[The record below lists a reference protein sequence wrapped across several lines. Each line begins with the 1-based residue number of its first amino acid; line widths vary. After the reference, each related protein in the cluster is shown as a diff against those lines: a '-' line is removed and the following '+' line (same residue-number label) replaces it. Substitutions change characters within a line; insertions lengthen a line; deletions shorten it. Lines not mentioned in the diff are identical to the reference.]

1 MLEHLIMPQ
10 DAGLFKSQRRK
21 FLRFFEIVY
30 GLSPRTP
37 NFLRYVAV
45 YTHELWYNKT
55 ITKKGLMIMPSKEM
69 YALGSQAS
77 VIRDLFAYGQEQAA
91 VVGRENVFD
100 FSIGN
105 PTVPAP
111 ACVKEAIEEIV
122 ATRQSVDVHGY
133 TAAAG
138 DLAVRRG
145 LADYMNQTY
154 DAGVSAD
161 NFYMTCGAAASLTVT
176 LKALVESPEDEVIV
190 VAPFFPEYTV
200 FIHNAG
206 AKEVVLPP
214 DTEHFQISL
223 EAMEQAIT
231 PHTRAIIVNS
241 PNNPAG
247 TVYSADTYTKLAA
260 LLTKKSADIGH
271 SIYLISDEPYREIIY
286 DGLPILYVPKFYVN
300 TIICYSY
307 SKSLSLPGERI
318 GYILVPDC
326 AADAKAVYTAVC
338 GAGRAMGFV
347 CAPHLFQDVVLKCM
361 GKLSDMNIYD
371 ENRKLLYNGLK
382 EMGYECVYPSGAFYL
397 FVKSPE
403 PDANAFSEKAKKL
416 NLLIVPA
423 DSFGCPGYV
432 RISYCVDPD
441 MIRRSFA
448 AFKTLIESYA

>member
-1 MLEHLIMPQ
+1 M
-10 DAGLFKSQRRK
+10 A
-21 FLRFFEIVY
+21 
-30 GLSPRTP
+30 
-37 NFLRYVAV
+37 
-45 YTHELWYNKT
+45 
-55 ITKKGLMIMPSKEM
+55 SKEM

-77 VIRDLFAYGQEQAA
+77 VIRDLFAYGQAQARI
-91 VVGRENVFD
+91 VGAENVFD

-111 ACVKEAIEEIV
+111 SCVKDAIENILETRESV
-122 ATRQSVDVHGY
+122 AVHGY

-138 DLAVRRG
+138 DTAVRQG
-145 LADYMNQTY
+145 LADYMNKTY
-154 DAGVSAD
+154 DADVKAD
-161 NFYMTCGAAASLTVT
+161 NFYMTCGAAASLTIT
-176 LKALVESPEDEVIV
+176 LKALVETPQDEVIL

-206 AKEVVLPP
+206 AREVILPP
-214 DTEHFQISL
+214 DTQHFQISM

-231 PHTRAIIVNS
+231 ANTRAVIINS

-247 TVYSADTYTKLAA
+247 TVYSADTYTQLAA
-260 LLTKKSADIGH
+260 LLTKKSEEIGH
-271 SIYLISDEPYREIIY
+271 PIYLISDEPYREIIY
-286 DGLPILYVPKFYVN
+286 DGLPILYVPKFYAN
-300 TIICYSY
+300 TVICYSY

-326 AADAKAVYTAVC
+326 AADAHDVYTAVC

-347 CAPHLFQDVVLKCM
+347 CAPHLFQDVVFQCL
-361 GKLSDMNIYD
+361 GQLSDVNLYD
-371 ENRKLLYNGLK
+371 ANRKLLYNGLK
-382 EMGYECVYPSGAFYL
+382 DMGYECVYPSGAFYL

-403 PDANAFSEKAKKL
+403 PNANAFSEKAKKL

-448 AFKTLIESYA
+448 AFQTLIDQYK

>member
-1 MLEHLIMPQ
+1 M
-10 DAGLFKSQRRK
+10 A
-21 FLRFFEIVY
+21 
-30 GLSPRTP
+30 
-37 NFLRYVAV
+37 
-45 YTHELWYNKT
+45 
-55 ITKKGLMIMPSKEM
+55 SKEM

-77 VIRDLFAYGQEQAA
+77 VIRDLFAYGQAQARI
-91 VVGRENVFD
+91 VGAENVFD

-111 ACVKEAIEEIV
+111 SCVKDAIENILETRESV
-122 ATRQSVDVHGY
+122 AVHGY

-138 DLAVRRG
+138 DMAVRQG
-145 LADYMNQTY
+145 LADYMNKTY
-154 DAGVSAD
+154 DAGVKAD
-161 NFYMTCGAAASLTVT
+161 NFYMTCGAAASLTIT
-176 LKALVESPEDEVIV
+176 LKALVETPQDEVIL

-206 AKEVVLPP
+206 AREVILPP
-214 DTEHFQISL
+214 DTQHFQISM

-231 PHTRAIIVNS
+231 ANTRAVIINS

-247 TVYSADTYTKLAA
+247 TVYAADTYTQLAA
-260 LLTKKSADIGH
+260 LLTKKSEEIGH
-271 SIYLISDEPYREIIY
+271 PIYLISDEPYREIIY
-286 DGLPILYVPKFYVN
+286 DGLPILYVPKFYAN
-300 TIICYSY
+300 TVICYSY

-326 AADAKAVYTAVC
+326 AANARDVYTAVC

-347 CAPHLFQDVVLKCM
+347 CAPHLFQDVVLQCM
-361 GKLSDMNIYD
+361 GQLSDVNLYD
-371 ENRKLLYNGLK
+371 ANRKLLYNGLK
-382 EMGYECVYPSGAFYL
+382 DMGYECVYPSGAFYL

-441 MIRRSFA
+441 MIQRSFA
-448 AFKTLIESYA
+448 AFQTLIDQYK

>member
-1 MLEHLIMPQ
+1 M
-10 DAGLFKSQRRK
+10 A
-21 FLRFFEIVY
+21 
-30 GLSPRTP
+30 
-37 NFLRYVAV
+37 
-45 YTHELWYNKT
+45 
-55 ITKKGLMIMPSKEM
+55 SKEM

-77 VIRDLFAYGQEQAA
+77 VIRDLFAYGQAQARI
-91 VVGRENVFD
+91 VGAENVFD

-111 ACVKEAIEEIV
+111 SCVKDAIENILETRESV
-122 ATRQSVDVHGY
+122 AVHGY

-138 DLAVRRG
+138 DTAVRQG
-145 LADYMNQTY
+145 LADYMNKTY
-154 DAGVSAD
+154 DAGVKAD
-161 NFYMTCGAAASLTVT
+161 NFYMTCGAAASLTIT
-176 LKALVESPEDEVIV
+176 LKALVETPQDEVIL

-206 AKEVVLPP
+206 AREVILPP
-214 DTEHFQISL
+214 DTQHFQISM

-231 PHTRAIIVNS
+231 ANTRAVIINS

-247 TVYSADTYTKLAA
+247 TVYSADTYTQLAA
-260 LLTKKSADIGH
+260 LLTKKSEEIGH
-271 SIYLISDEPYREIIY
+271 PIYLISDEPYREIIY
-286 DGLPILYVPKFYVN
+286 DGLPILYVPKFYAN
-300 TIICYSY
+300 TVICYSY

-326 AADAKAVYTAVC
+326 AADAHDVYTAVC

-347 CAPHLFQDVVLKCM
+347 CAPHLFQDVVLQCL
-361 GKLSDMNIYD
+361 GQLSDVNLYD
-371 ENRKLLYNGLK
+371 ANRKLLYNGLK
-382 EMGYECVYPSGAFYL
+382 DMGYECVYPSGAFYL

-403 PDANAFSEKAKKL
+403 PNANAFSEKAKKL

-448 AFKTLIESYA
+448 AFQTLIDQYK

>member
-1 MLEHLIMPQ
+1 M
-10 DAGLFKSQRRK
+10 A
-21 FLRFFEIVY
+21 
-30 GLSPRTP
+30 
-37 NFLRYVAV
+37 
-45 YTHELWYNKT
+45 
-55 ITKKGLMIMPSKEM
+55 SKEM

-77 VIRDLFAYGQEQAA
+77 VIRDLFAYGQEQ
-91 VVGRENVFD
+91 VQIVGPEHVFD

-111 ACVKEAIEEIV
+111 ACVKEAMEEILETRESV
-122 ATRQSVDVHGY
+122 AIHGY

-138 DLAVRRG
+138 DTAVRQG
-145 LADYMNQTY
+145 LADYMNKTY
-154 DAGVSAD
+154 DAGVKAN
-161 NFYMTCGAAASLTVT
+161 NFYMTCGAAASLTIT
-176 LKALVESPEDEVIV
+176 LKALVETSQDEVIL

-206 AKEVVLPP
+206 AHEVILPP
-214 DTEHFQISL
+214 DTKEFQISM

-231 PHTRAIIVNS
+231 THTRAVIINS

-260 LLTKKSADIGH
+260 LLNRKSEEIGH
-271 SIYLISDEPYREIIY
+271 PIYLISDEPYREIIY
-286 DGLPILYVPKFYVN
+286 DGLPILYVPKFYAN
-300 TIICYSY
+300 TVICYSY

-318 GYILVPDC
+318 GYILIPDC
-326 AADAKAVYTAVC
+326 AADAHNVYTAVC

-347 CAPHLFQDVVLKCM
+347 CAPHIFQDVVLKCL
-361 GKLSDMNIYD
+361 GQLSDVNLYD
-371 ENRKLLYNGLK
+371 ANRKLLYNGLK
-382 EMGYECVYPSGAFYL
+382 DMGYECVYPSGAFYL

-448 AFKTLIESYA
+448 AFQTLIDQYK

>member
-1 MLEHLIMPQ
+1 M
-10 DAGLFKSQRRK
+10 A
-21 FLRFFEIVY
+21 
-30 GLSPRTP
+30 
-37 NFLRYVAV
+37 
-45 YTHELWYNKT
+45 
-55 ITKKGLMIMPSKEM
+55 SKEM

-77 VIRDLFAYGQEQAA
+77 VIRDLFAYGQEQARI
-91 VVGRENVFD
+91 VGPENVFD

-111 ACVKEAIEEIV
+111 PCVKEAIHEILE
-122 ATRQSVDVHGY
+122 TRESAAIHGY

-138 DLAVRRG
+138 DTAVRQG
-145 LADYMNQTY
+145 LADYMNKTY
-154 DAGVSAD
+154 DAGVQAD
-161 NFYMTCGAAASLTVT
+161 NFYMTCGAAASLTIT
-176 LKALVESPEDEVIV
+176 LKALVETPQDEVIL

-200 FIHNAG
+200 FIHNTG
-206 AKEVVLPP
+206 AQEVILPP
-214 DTEHFQISL
+214 DTQHFQISM

-231 PHTRAIIVNS
+231 PHTRAVIINS

-247 TVYSADTYTKLAA
+247 TVYSADTYTQLAA
-260 LLTKKSADIGH
+260 LLTKKSEEIGH
-271 SIYLISDEPYREIIY
+271 PIYLISDEPYREIIY
-286 DGLPILYVPKFYVN
+286 DGLPILYVPKFYAN
-300 TIICYSY
+300 TVICYSY

-326 AADAKAVYTAVC
+326 AANARDIYTAVC

-347 CAPHLFQDVVLKCM
+347 CAPHLFQDVVLKCL
-361 GKLSDMNIYD
+361 GQLSDVNIYD
-371 ENRKLLYNGLK
+371 ANRKLLYNGLK

-432 RISYCVDPD
+432 RVSYCVDPD
-441 MIRRSFA
+441 MIRRSFT
-448 AFKTLIESYA
+448 AFQKLIDQYQ

>member
-1 MLEHLIMPQ
+1 M
-10 DAGLFKSQRRK
+10 A
-21 FLRFFEIVY
+21 
-30 GLSPRTP
+30 
-37 NFLRYVAV
+37 
-45 YTHELWYNKT
+45 
-55 ITKKGLMIMPSKEM
+55 SKEM

-77 VIRDLFAYGQEQAA
+77 VIRDLFAYGQAQARI
-91 VVGRENVFD
+91 VGAENVFD

-111 ACVKEAIEEIV
+111 SCVKDAIENILETRESV
-122 ATRQSVDVHGY
+122 AVHGY

-138 DLAVRRG
+138 DTAVRQG
-145 LADYMNQTY
+145 LADYMNKTY
-154 DAGVSAD
+154 DADVKAD
-161 NFYMTCGAAASLTVT
+161 NFYMTCGAAASLTIT
-176 LKALVESPEDEVIV
+176 LKALVETPQDEVIL

-206 AKEVVLPP
+206 ACEVILPP
-214 DTEHFQISL
+214 DTQHFQISM

-231 PHTRAIIVNS
+231 ANTRAVIINS

-247 TVYSADTYTKLAA
+247 TVYSADTYTQLAA
-260 LLTKKSADIGH
+260 LLTKKSEEIGH
-271 SIYLISDEPYREIIY
+271 PIYLISDEPYREIIY
-286 DGLPILYVPKFYVN
+286 DGLPILYVPKFYAN
-300 TIICYSY
+300 TVICYSY

-326 AADAKAVYTAVC
+326 AADAHDVYTAVC

-347 CAPHLFQDVVLKCM
+347 CAPHLFQDVVLQCL
-361 GKLSDMNIYD
+361 GQLSDVNLYD
-371 ENRKLLYNGLK
+371 ANRKLLYNGLK
-382 EMGYECVYPSGAFYL
+382 DMGYECVYPSGAFYL

-403 PDANAFSEKAKKL
+403 PNANAFSEKAKKL

-448 AFKTLIESYA
+448 AFQTLIDQYK

>member
-1 MLEHLIMPQ
+1 M
-10 DAGLFKSQRRK
+10 A
-21 FLRFFEIVY
+21 
-30 GLSPRTP
+30 
-37 NFLRYVAV
+37 
-45 YTHELWYNKT
+45 
-55 ITKKGLMIMPSKEM
+55 SKEM

-77 VIRDLFAYGQEQAA
+77 VIRDLFAYGQAQARI
-91 VVGRENVFD
+91 VGAENVFD

-111 ACVKEAIEEIV
+111 SCVKDAIENILETRESV
-122 ATRQSVDVHGY
+122 AVHGY

-138 DLAVRRG
+138 DTAVRQG

-154 DAGVSAD
+154 DAGVKAD
-161 NFYMTCGAAASLTVT
+161 NFYMTCGAAASLTIT
-176 LKALVESPEDEVIV
+176 LKALVETPQDEVIL

-206 AKEVVLPP
+206 AREVILPP
-214 DTEHFQISL
+214 DTQHFQISM

-231 PHTRAIIVNS
+231 ANTRAVIINS

-247 TVYSADTYTKLAA
+247 TVYSADTYTQLAA
-260 LLTKKSADIGH
+260 LLTKKSEEIGH
-271 SIYLISDEPYREIIY
+271 PIYLISDEPYREIIY
-286 DGLPILYVPKFYVN
+286 DGLPILYVPKFYAN
-300 TIICYSY
+300 TVICYSY

-326 AADAKAVYTAVC
+326 AADAHDVYTAVC

-347 CAPHLFQDVVLKCM
+347 CAPHLFQDVVLQCL
-361 GKLSDMNIYD
+361 GQLSDVNLYD
-371 ENRKLLYNGLK
+371 ANRKLLYNGLK
-382 EMGYECVYPSGAFYL
+382 DMGYECVYPSGAFYL

-403 PDANAFSEKAKKL
+403 PNANAFSEKAKKL

-448 AFKTLIESYA
+448 AFQTLIDQYK

>member
-1 MLEHLIMPQ
+1 M
-10 DAGLFKSQRRK
+10 A
-21 FLRFFEIVY
+21 
-30 GLSPRTP
+30 
-37 NFLRYVAV
+37 
-45 YTHELWYNKT
+45 
-55 ITKKGLMIMPSKEM
+55 SKEM

-77 VIRDLFAYGQEQAA
+77 VIRDLFAYGQEQ
-91 VVGRENVFD
+91 VQIVGPEHVFD

-111 ACVKEAIEEIV
+111 ACVKEAMEEILETRESV
-122 ATRQSVDVHGY
+122 AIHGY

-138 DLAVRRG
+138 DTAVRQG
-145 LADYMNQTY
+145 LADYMNKTY
-154 DAGVSAD
+154 DAGVKAN
-161 NFYMTCGAAASLTVT
+161 NFYMTCGAAASLTIT
-176 LKALVESPEDEVIV
+176 LKALVETSQDEVIL

-206 AKEVVLPP
+206 AHEVILPP
-214 DTEHFQISL
+214 DTREFQISM

-231 PHTRAIIVNS
+231 THTRAVIINS

-260 LLTKKSADIGH
+260 LLNRKSEEIGH
-271 SIYLISDEPYREIIY
+271 PIYLISDEPYREIIY
-286 DGLPILYVPKFYVN
+286 DGLPILYVPKFYAN
-300 TIICYSY
+300 TVICYSY

-326 AADAKAVYTAVC
+326 AADAHNVYTAVC

-347 CAPHLFQDVVLKCM
+347 CAPHIFQDVVLKCL
-361 GKLSDMNIYD
+361 GQLSDVNLYD
-371 ENRKLLYNGLK
+371 ANRKLLYNGLK
-382 EMGYECVYPSGAFYL
+382 DMGYECVYPSGAFYL

-448 AFKTLIESYA
+448 AFQTLIDQYK

>member
-1 MLEHLIMPQ
+1 M
-10 DAGLFKSQRRK
+10 A
-21 FLRFFEIVY
+21 
-30 GLSPRTP
+30 
-37 NFLRYVAV
+37 
-45 YTHELWYNKT
+45 
-55 ITKKGLMIMPSKEM
+55 SKEM

-91 VVGRENVFD
+91 VVGKENVFD

-111 ACVKEAIEEIV
+111 ACVRKAIEEILRERES
-122 ATRQSVDVHGY
+122 AAIHGY

-138 DLAVRRG
+138 DGAVRQG
-145 LADYMNQTY
+145 LADFMNKTY
-154 DAGVSAD
+154 GADVRAD
-161 NFYMTCGAAASLTVT
+161 NFYMTCGAAASLVIS
-176 LKALVESPEDEVIV
+176 LKAIVEDASDEVIL

-200 FIHNAG
+200 FVQNAG
-206 AKEVVLPP
+206 AKSVILPP

-223 EAMEQAIT
+223 DAMEQAIT
-231 PHTRAIIVNS
+231 PKTRAVIINS
-241 PNNPAG
+241 PNNPSG
-247 TVYSADTYTKLAA
+247 VVYSAETYEKLAA
-260 LLTKKSADIGH
+260 LLERKSREIGH
-271 SIYLISDEPYREIIY
+271 PIYLISDEPYREIIY
-286 DGLPILYVPKFYVN
+286 DGLPILYVPKFYRD

-326 AADAKAVYTAVC
+326 VTASKEVYTAVC
-338 GAGRAMGFV
+338 GAGRFMGFV
-347 CAPHLFQDVVLKCM
+347 CAPHLFQDVILKCM
-361 GKLSDMNIYD
+361 GQTSDVDVYD
-371 ENRKLLYNGLK
+371 QNRKLLYNGLK
-382 EMGYECVYPSGAFYL
+382 EMGYDCVYPSGAFYL

-403 PDANAFSEKAKKL
+403 PDAKAFSDKAKKL

-448 AFKTLIESYA
+448 AFEKLMAQYR

>member
-1 MLEHLIMPQ
+1 M
-10 DAGLFKSQRRK
+10 A
-21 FLRFFEIVY
+21 
-30 GLSPRTP
+30 
-37 NFLRYVAV
+37 
-45 YTHELWYNKT
+45 
-55 ITKKGLMIMPSKEM
+55 SKEM

-77 VIRDLFAYGQEQAA
+77 VIRDLFAYGQAQARI
-91 VVGRENVFD
+91 VGAENVFD

-111 ACVKEAIEEIV
+111 SCVKDAIENILETRESV
-122 ATRQSVDVHGY
+122 AVHGY

-138 DLAVRRG
+138 DTAVRQG
-145 LADYMNQTY
+145 LADYMNKTY
-154 DAGVSAD
+154 DAGVKAD
-161 NFYMTCGAAASLTVT
+161 NFYMTCGAAASLTIT
-176 LKALVESPEDEVIV
+176 LKALVETPQDEVIL

-206 AKEVVLPP
+206 AREVILPP
-214 DTEHFQISL
+214 DTRHFQISM

-231 PHTRAIIVNS
+231 ANTRAVIINS

-247 TVYSADTYTKLAA
+247 TVYSADTYTQLAA
-260 LLTKKSADIGH
+260 LLTKKSEEIGH
-271 SIYLISDEPYREIIY
+271 PIYLISDEPYREIIY
-286 DGLPILYVPKFYVN
+286 DGLPILYVPKFYAN
-300 TIICYSY
+300 TVICYSY

-326 AADAKAVYTAVC
+326 AADAHDVYTAVC

-347 CAPHLFQDVVLKCM
+347 CAPHLFQDVVLQCL
-361 GKLSDMNIYD
+361 GQLSDVNLYD
-371 ENRKLLYNGLK
+371 ANRKLLYNGLK
-382 EMGYECVYPSGAFYL
+382 DMGYECVYPSGAFYL

-403 PDANAFSEKAKKL
+403 PNANAFSEKAKKL

-423 DSFGCPGYV
+423 DSFGCPSYV

-448 AFKTLIESYA
+448 AFQTLIDQYK

>member
-1 MLEHLIMPQ
+1 M
-10 DAGLFKSQRRK
+10 A
-21 FLRFFEIVY
+21 
-30 GLSPRTP
+30 
-37 NFLRYVAV
+37 
-45 YTHELWYNKT
+45 
-55 ITKKGLMIMPSKEM
+55 SKEM

-77 VIRDLFAYGQEQAA
+77 VIRDLFAYGQAQARI
-91 VVGRENVFD
+91 VGAENVFD

-111 ACVKEAIEEIV
+111 SCVKDAIENILETRESV
-122 ATRQSVDVHGY
+122 AVHGY

-138 DLAVRRG
+138 DTAVRQG
-145 LADYMNQTY
+145 LADYMNKTY
-154 DAGVSAD
+154 DAGVKAD
-161 NFYMTCGAAASLTVT
+161 NFYMTCGAAASLTIT
-176 LKALVESPEDEVIV
+176 LKALVETPQDEVIL

-206 AKEVVLPP
+206 AHEVILPP
-214 DTEHFQISL
+214 DTQHFQISM

-231 PHTRAIIVNS
+231 ANTRAVIINS

-247 TVYSADTYTKLAA
+247 TVYSADTYTQLAA
-260 LLTKKSADIGH
+260 LLTKKSEEIGH
-271 SIYLISDEPYREIIY
+271 PIYLISDEPYREIIY
-286 DGLPILYVPKFYVN
+286 DGLPILYVPKFYAN
-300 TIICYSY
+300 TVICYSY

-326 AADAKAVYTAVC
+326 AANAHDVYTAVC

-347 CAPHLFQDVVLKCM
+347 CAPHLFQDVVLQCM
-361 GKLSDMNIYD
+361 GQLSDVNLYD
-371 ENRKLLYNGLK
+371 ANRKLLYNGLK
-382 EMGYECVYPSGAFYL
+382 DMGYECVYPSGAFYL

-403 PDANAFSEKAKKL
+403 PNANAFSEKAKKL

-448 AFKTLIESYA
+448 AFQTLIDQYK

>member
-1 MLEHLIMPQ
+1 M
-10 DAGLFKSQRRK
+10 A
-21 FLRFFEIVY
+21 
-30 GLSPRTP
+30 
-37 NFLRYVAV
+37 
-45 YTHELWYNKT
+45 
-55 ITKKGLMIMPSKEM
+55 SKEM

-77 VIRDLFAYGQEQAA
+77 VIRDLFAYGQAQARI
-91 VVGRENVFD
+91 VGAENVFD

-111 ACVKEAIEEIV
+111 SCVKDAIENILETRESV
-122 ATRQSVDVHGY
+122 AVHGY

-138 DLAVRRG
+138 DTAVRQG
-145 LADYMNQTY
+145 LADYMNKTY
-154 DAGVSAD
+154 DAGVKAD
-161 NFYMTCGAAASLTVT
+161 NFYMTCGAAASLTIT
-176 LKALVESPEDEVIV
+176 LKALVETPQDEVIL

-206 AKEVVLPP
+206 AREVILPP
-214 DTEHFQISL
+214 DTQHFQISM

-231 PHTRAIIVNS
+231 ANTRAVIINS

-247 TVYSADTYTKLAA
+247 TVYSADTYTQLAA
-260 LLTKKSADIGH
+260 LLTKKSEEIGH
-271 SIYLISDEPYREIIY
+271 PIYLISDEPYREIIY
-286 DGLPILYVPKFYVN
+286 DGLPILYVPKFYAN
-300 TIICYSY
+300 TVICYSY

-326 AADAKAVYTAVC
+326 AADAHDVYTAVC

-347 CAPHLFQDVVLKCM
+347 CAPHLFQDVVLQCL
-361 GKLSDMNIYD
+361 GQLSDVNLYD
-371 ENRKLLYNGLK
+371 ANRKLLYNGLK
-382 EMGYECVYPSGAFYL
+382 DMGYECVYPSGAFYL

-403 PDANAFSEKAKKL
+403 PNANAFSEKAKKL

-441 MIRRSFA
+441 MIRRSFT
-448 AFKTLIESYA
+448 AFQTLIDQYK